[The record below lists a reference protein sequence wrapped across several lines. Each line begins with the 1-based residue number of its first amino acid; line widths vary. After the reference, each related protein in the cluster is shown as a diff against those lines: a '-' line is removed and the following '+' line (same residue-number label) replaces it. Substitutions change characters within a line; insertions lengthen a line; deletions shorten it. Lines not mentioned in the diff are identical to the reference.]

1 MEFVISLRSQG
12 QAPGEFGHL
21 SGRVLVFGDAEVG
34 RMSRTGHWR
43 LAPQDVSISFMGSAI
58 LMLGWAPS
66 EQPGMG
72 REPRACCRRP
82 QHRNQLSEYLDCL
95 VLEGGWEL
103 LWGKTQ
109 RQTVHNTEVSF

>member
-1 MEFVISLRSQG
+1 MTL
-12 QAPGEFGHL
+12 L
-21 SGRVLVFGDAEVG
+21 
-34 RMSRTGHWR
+34 
-43 LAPQDVSISFMGSAI
+43 DVSIKGQFMGSAI
-58 LMLGWAPS
+58 LTLGWVPL
-66 EQPGMG
+66 EQPERE